1 MRTWTWTST
10 SKSKSPGFSST
21 STFESQLSSF
31 GKLRLFLLRK
41 SMPRIFFCCS
51 YDGVPF
57 RGWQSQQG
65 GGTLQDTLETVF
77 ASILKEPIRIAASGR
92 TDAGV
97 HARGQCFHADVPE
110 GCRMLPAA
118 WVAALNAKLPPSI
131 RIWDAKVVGS
141 SFHAR
146 FSATGKVY
154 EYLICRS
161 AVLSPFLAGR
171 VWHLPH
177 EFDVSLLEKALHC
190 YVGTH
195 DFRRFAA
202 RRGNEPE
209 NPPADFYI
217 RHIYAATVREQAE
230 NVLCLRFHGNGFMYR
245 MVRLLVGTAHQV
257 ARGRMSVPQLTAMLE
272 QPLGEKSRYCA
283 PAHGLYLHQ
292 VLY

>member
-1 MRTWTWTST
+1 MRIWTWTSI
-10 SKSKSPGFSST
+10 SKSKSPDFPQLQLLSRSFLH
-21 STFESQLSSF
+21 SESCGS
-31 GKLRLFLLRK
+31 FLLSK
-41 SMPRIFFCCS
+41 VMPRIFFCCS

-110 GCRMLPAA
+110 GCRMQPAA

-131 RIWDAKVVGS
+131 RIWDAKVVES

-177 EFDVSLLEKALHC
+177 EFDTSLLEEAMHC

-209 NPPADFYI
+209 NPPSDFYI
-217 RHIYAATVREQAE
+217 RHIYAATVQEQAE

-257 ARGRMSVPQLTAMLE
+257 ARGRMSVPQLAAMLE